1 MLSYWTLSGT
11 VYPGWLRT
19 TASLLS
25 EADFHPT
32 ACACSLFSYMSSLA
46 SGYINKHFVTL
57 RSSIQTRPSC
67 HLTAPH
73 ALMWCSLPAPMSE
86 IPSTSFILS
95 WPPPEQVLVR
105 ALSWHCS
112 TVPMLY
118 VLHFTCPVMQFT
130 EWKMLLA
137 DRWSEF
143 KFKLKIK
150 IKATPKNPPT
160 KKYFSPRTH
169 VWSLCQPHL
178 LKDSTF
184 LYMLGLCLSNFFP
197 LIEGFIVW

>member
-1 MLSYWTLSGT
+1 MELFILADFVPLHRCFQRQTFILLHVLAVFSHTWVPLHLAISTGILWHCDLAYKLALLVT
-11 VYPGWLRT
+11 
-19 TASLLS
+19 SLLHMLWCDVLCQLQCQRFLAPPS
-25 EADFHPT
+25 SSPDPLPSKSWSGLWAGT
-32 ACACSLFSYMSSLA
+32 ALL
-46 SGYINKHFVTL
+46 
-57 RSSIQTRPSC
+57 
-67 HLTAPH
+67 
-73 ALMWCSLPAPMSE
+73 
-86 IPSTSFILS
+86 
-95 WPPPEQVLVR
+95 
-105 ALSWHCS
+105 
-112 TVPMLY
+112 
-118 VLHFTCPVMQFT
+118 CPCCMCCT

-160 KKYFSPRTH
+160 EKYFSPRTH

>member
-1 MLSYWTLSGT
+1 MELFILADFVPLHRCFQRQTFILLHVLALFSHTWVPLHLAISTGILWHCDLAYKLALLVT
-11 VYPGWLRT
+11 
-19 TASLLS
+19 SLLHMLWCDVLCQLQCQRFL
-25 EADFHPT
+25 APP
-32 ACACSLFSYMSSLA
+32 SSSPDPL
-46 SGYINKHFVTL
+46 
-57 RSSIQTRPSC
+57 
-67 HLTAPH
+67 
-73 ALMWCSLPAPMSE
+73 
-86 IPSTSFILS
+86 LS
-95 WPPPEQVLVR
+95 KSWSR

-160 KKYFSPRTH
+160 EKYFSPRTH